1 MDQKP
6 LNNHLGRQSKV
17 QNQDNT
23 DDEYAALKIIDPLRV
38 RYNTVQMHVYS
49 HARTWQMYTFN
60 PNFYTSVYTSKS
72 AHTLPRK
79 STVCRW
85 WTAVALRHEKTTV
98 TPTA

>member
-49 HARTWQMYTFN
+49 HART
-60 PNFYTSVYTSKS
+60 
-72 AHTLPRK
+72 
-79 STVCRW
+79 
-85 WTAVALRHEKTTV
+85 
-98 TPTA
+98 